1 MVKVKKNLSGMKFGK
16 LTVIEQV
23 EDSITPKGQH
33 LPMWKCICDCGTEII
48 IEGGALKPVTLNHVA
63 VSHEQIE
70 TWSIR
75 NLVNGL

>member
-48 IEGGALKPVTLNHVA
+48 IEGGALNR
-63 VSHEQIE
+63 SH
-70 TWSIR
+70 
-75 NLVNGL
+75 